1 MKIGVIKEIKDMES
15 RVALT
20 PSGAQD
26 LIKLGHTILLEKN
39 AGVGSGFTD
48 AEYKS
53 VGAKIVKTSPAWD
66 TDLVLKIKE
75 PQQEE
80 YQYFKGNILFAYLHL
95 SGVPTSL
102 TKALLK
108 AKTTAVAYE
117 TVEDNHGA
125 FPILTPMSA
134 IAGNMSALVGAYYL
148 AKFNKGKGVQLGRV
162 QSVRN
167 GKVMVLG
174 DGVVGQHA
182 ALTADGM
189 GANVFLFGRTNNK
202 FLKLQETAPNNIQ
215 FFGSNKNNI
224 SHHIRDAD
232 VVIGAVLLPGA
243 KAPHLVSEL
252 LVKQMQHGSVI
263 VDVSIDQGG
272 CIETSKVTTHSDPV
286 FVKHNILHYCV
297 SNMPGA
303 YPRTSTISLTRVTFP
318 YINMLAGQGLKVLNK
333 DKRFRKGV
341 NTYQGFITYKPVAE
355 SLGLVSD
362 YKDFLSIK

>member
-1 MKIGVIKEIKDMES
+1 VGV
-15 RVALT
+15 
-20 PSGAQD
+20 
-26 LIKLGHTILLEKN
+26 N
-39 AGVGSGFTD
+39 
-48 AEYKS
+48 
-53 VGAKIVKTSPAWD
+53 IVKPSSAWD

-80 YQYFKGNILFAYLHL
+80 YQYFKDNILFTYLHL
-95 SGVPTSL
+95 SGVPASL

-108 AKTTAVAYE
+108 AKTTAIAYE

-125 FPILTPMSA
+125 FPLLIPMSA
-134 IAGNMSALVGAYYL
+134 IAGNMSALIGAYYL
-148 AKFNKGKGVQLGRV
+148 AKFNKGKGIQLGRV

-174 DGVVGQHA
+174 DGTVGQHA

-189 GANVFLFGRTNNK
+189 GANVFLFGRTNDK
-202 FLKLQETAPNNIQ
+202 FLKFQETVSTNIQ

-232 VVIGAVLLPGA
+232 VVIAAVLIPGA
-243 KAPHLVSEL
+243 KAPHLITEL
-252 LVKQMQHGSVI
+252 LVKQMQPGSVI

-272 CIETSKVTTHSDPV
+272 CIETSRVTTHSNPV
-286 FVKHNILHYCV
+286 FVKHNIIHYCV

-303 YPRTSTISLTRVTFP
+303 YPRTSTISLTRATFP
-318 YINMLAGQGLKVLNK
+318 YINILAGQGLKVLNQ

-341 NTYQGFITYKPVAE
+341 NTHRGYVTYKPVAE
-355 SLGLVSD
+355 SLGLKSD